1 MDTTLLEDF
10 RSRILPANSV
20 LVVAHDYPDPDC
32 LASAFGISRLVTW
45 WGAKTALVTFGGF
58 VGRAENRAMIRYL
71 DIQTLPI
78 ALVHLEDFDHII
90 MVDTF
95 PGSGNVSLPKNIKID
110 AVFDH
115 HLESPKQN
123 VAFFHDVR
131 KNIGATSTIVT
142 QYLIEAKCPI
152 SAELATALFYGIKT
166 DTGDMG
172 RETSADDLA
181 CYNYL
186 FDLIDHKV
194 LAHIENPERDIDYYR
209 VVHRAAGNAVMY
221 NNVGYTH
228 LGHVS
233 APDYIAEMADF
244 FESLEKLEWMICSG
258 LFKKNIFFSI
268 RTKQHSDAGI
278 RAEKISRKLGGSG
291 GGHSKIGAGKIPYDP
306 AKEDQ
311 AIEGFKETFKEI
323 FRIQELKQEQMLP
336 PQP

>member
-1 MDTTLLEDF
+1 MDSSLLKDF

-32 LASAFGISRLVTW
+32 LASAHGISQLVTW

-78 ALVHLEDFDHII
+78 ALVHIEDFDHIV
-90 MVDTF
+90 MVDSF
-95 PGSGNVSLPKNIKID
+95 PGSGNVSLPKNTPVD

-115 HLESPKQN
+115 HLESP
-123 VAFFHDVR
+123 APDAPFFHDIR
-131 KNIGATSTIVT
+131 KGVGATSTIVT
-142 QYLIEAKCPI
+142 QYLLESGCPI

-172 RETSADDLA
+172 RETSHDDLE
-181 CYNYL
+181 CYKYL

-194 LAHIENPERDIDYYR
+194 LSHIENPERDIEYYR
-209 VVHRAAGNAVMY
+209 TMHRAAGNALLFD
-221 NNVGYTH
+221 NVGYTH
-228 LGHVS
+228 LGQVS
-233 APDYIAEMADF
+233 SPDYIAEMADF
-244 FESLEKLEWMICSG
+244 FESLEKLEWMVCSG

-268 RTKQHSDAGI
+268 RTKQHVDAGTK
-278 RAEKISRKLGGSG
+278 AETISRQLGGSG
-291 GGHSKIGAGKIPYDP
+291 GGHGKIGAGKIPFK
-306 AKEDQ
+306 AGEEEK
-311 AIEGFKETFKEI
+311 IVGLFKETFREI
-323 FRIQELKQEQMLP
+323 FRITNLRQEQLLP